1 MYNKTEKRKKKGK
14 GLEKGQGNKY
24 TRKKL
29 KYKKLFGWKGKK
41 KMIDRHREL
50 ITSIDW

>member
-1 MYNKTEKRKKKGK
+1 MYNKTERRKKKGK
-14 GLEKGQGNKY
+14 GLEKD